1 MRDVAWRA
9 EGRVEKKIKGKNTT
23 GQIRIMITSNG
34 REGDEVKCAYVRVE
48 CLSCGTV
55 RVDFAGESPR
65 KG

>member
-1 MRDVAWRA
+1 MR
-9 EGRVEKKIKGKNTT
+9 KKIKRKNTT
-23 GQIRIMITSNG
+23 GQIKIMITNNG

-55 RVDFAGESPR
+55 RVNFAGESPR